1 MSVSHPKEKQKLYN
15 LIAKIKLAKE
25 LDIHFEVANKDYNH
39 LENGNEKYFVHSAR
53 GAFAYIHPNE
63 ILKMKEEGYKM
74 ALDFST
80 KSRIKIY
87 ETAEEILQLNTNHIL
102 AYQYEK
108 TMDELFSFCQA
119 NRDAN
124 KHLLIIDKNNS
135 GEKSRVLLKLL
146 NIEDDYQ

>member
-1 MSVSHPKEKQKLYN
+1 MDKEKENDNEK
-15 LIAKIKLAKE
+15 KIDLE
-25 LDIHFEVANKDYNH
+25 KDD
-39 LENGNEKYFVHSAR
+39 EKYFVHSAR

-63 ILKMKEEGYKM
+63 ILKMRNEGYKM

-87 ETAEEILQLNTNHIL
+87 HTAEEILELNTNHIL

-108 TMDELFSFCQA
+108 TMDELFSFCEA

-124 KHLLIIDKNNS
+124 KHLLIIDKDNS
-135 GEKSRVLLKLL
+135 GEKSKALLKLL

>member
-1 MSVSHPKEKQKLYN
+1 
-15 LIAKIKLAKE
+15 
-25 LDIHFEVANKDYNH
+25 
-39 LENGNEKYFVHSAR
+39 
-53 GAFAYIHPNE
+53 
-63 ILKMKEEGYKM
+63 MKEEGYKM

-87 ETAEEILQLNTNHIL
+87 DTAQEILQLNTNHIL

-108 TMDELFSFCQA
+108 TMDELFTFCEA

-135 GEKSRVLLKLL
+135 GEKSRELLKLL

>member
-1 MSVSHPKEKQKLYN
+1 LELSISQPEEKQKLFN

-25 LDIHFEVANKDYNH
+25 LNIHFEIANKDYNH
-39 LENGNEKYFVHSAR
+39 LENRNEKYLVHSAR

-63 ILKMKEEGYKM
+63 ILKMKNEGYKL

-102 AYQYEK
+102 AYQHEK
-108 TMDELFSFCQA
+108 TMEELFGF
-119 NRDAN
+119 
-124 KHLLIIDKNNS
+124 
-135 GEKSRVLLKLL
+135 
-146 NIEDDYQ
+146 